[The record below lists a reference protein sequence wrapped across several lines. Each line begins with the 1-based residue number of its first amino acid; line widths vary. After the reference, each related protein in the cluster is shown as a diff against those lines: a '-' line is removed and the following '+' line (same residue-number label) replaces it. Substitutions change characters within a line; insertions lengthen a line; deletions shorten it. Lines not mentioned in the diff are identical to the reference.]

1 MRLTAWV
8 KSEPHLGQV
17 GSVLTRRWLC
27 IMAGMRQSSRE
38 FDLRQRLPSELTWSW
53 MKNGG
58 SIVFGILD
66 ALYHVI
72 IIYKLS
78 KCNLFDKTL
87 IVQIIQLQLW
97 QCVIF
102 RNQLEIIILDGPGTE
117 PRGLPAS
124 WRRPQGSV
132 LDPLL
137 ICYKLFIRI
146 VSWCRCMWLIWL
158 YMYPV
163 ELISTFLPS
172 CTAHTDHRGIV

>member
-8 KSEPHLGQV
+8 KSEPHLGRV

-53 MKNGG
+53 MKNG
-58 SIVFGILD
+58 
-66 ALYHVI
+66 
-72 IIYKLS
+72 
-78 KCNLFDKTL
+78 
-87 IVQIIQLQLW
+87 QIIQLQLW